1 MGKEGKVNG
10 VETRL
15 TMAAKT
21 SDRPL
26 ARGRGG
32 LFRHTIPIGRVLG
45 IPIDLDY
52 SWFLIAVL
60 ITWMLAVNY
69 YPVEFKGSTSVEYW
83 LMGAVTAVLFF
94 VSIVIHELA
103 HSWVALRYKVPVHRI
118 TLFVFGGVSQ
128 IAGEP
133 PSATAE
139 FLIAVVGPLTSL
151 ALAAVFFL
159 AEPMLVNITP
169 ALAVAKYL
177 ALINGILALFNLI
190 PGFPLDGGRVFR
202 AIVWGATQNFRRATL
217 IAASTGRFFGFLFI
231 VVGVSQALRGNFV
244 NGLWIAFIG
253 WFLESAAV
261 AQVQQQMVQGLLV
274 GHKVSEVMG
283 NGCTHVSGDT
293 SLQELVDQE
302 VLTHGRRCFLVD
314 EGDRVVGL
322 LTLDNIKEIPRPSW
336 TTTTA
341 TQAMVAVEKLSRI
354 DSNAEL
360 WTAMEKM
367 GRDGINQVPVML
379 GNKLVGV
386 LSTGDIVK
394 YIQTLQQVG
403 T

>member
-1 MGKEGKVNG
+1 M
-10 VETRL
+10 
-15 TMAAKT
+15 
-21 SDRPL
+21 
-26 ARGRGG
+26 
-32 LFRHTIPIGRVLG
+32 FRHTIPIGRVLG

-69 YPVEFKGSTSVEYW
+69 YPAEFKGGSSVEYW
-83 LMGAVTAVLFF
+83 VMGAVTAALFF
-94 VSIVIHELA
+94 ASIVVHELA

-118 TLFVFGGVSQ
+118 TLFIFGGVSQ

-151 ALAAVFFL
+151 ALAAIFFL
-159 AEPMLVNITP
+159 LEPLLVNLTP
-169 ALAVAKYL
+169 ALAIAKYL
-177 ALINGILALFNLI
+177 ALINGMLGLFNLI

-202 AIVWGATQNFRRATL
+202 AVVWGSIKNFRRATL
-217 IAASTGRFFGFLFI
+217 IAANTGRFFGFFFI
-231 VVGVSQALRGNFV
+231 FAGVWLALKGNLI

-261 AQVQQQMVQGLLV
+261 AQVQQQLVQGLLV

-283 NGCTHVSGDT
+283 NACTPVPDDVT
-293 SLQELVDQE
+293 LQKLIDQE
-302 VLTHGRRCFLVD
+302 VLAHGRQCFLVNRG
-314 EGDRVVGL
+314 ERVVGL
-322 LTLDNIKEIPRPSW
+322 LTLHDMKEIPRSSW

-341 TQAMVAVEKLSRI
+341 AQAMIPVEKLSKL
-354 DSNAEL
+354 DPNAEL

-367 GRDGINQVPVML
+367 GRDGVNQMPVMAE
-379 GNKLVGV
+379 NDFVGM

-394 YIQTLQQVG
+394 YLHVLQQVG
-403 T
+403 K